1 MQSVKLP
8 PIMVDNKINLDIDH
22 YEPSDSEDEYT
33 PREKKLLEKV
43 SRQRQNESSDEE
55 EVLGLDGDDDS
66 DEESSEDDGD
76 IDQFR
81 DSDESDEDEGLP
93 DVRAWGKK
101 KHAYYDTN
109 FVDQDYA
116 TYSAKEEEQAALE
129 AQEAKSIQQ
138 RLAKQLNESDFSL
151 DVLTAPGTEQDQDD
165 DAAKLTTDFSKMTV
179 REKQMLFKKDSPEFE
194 GLVDDMH
201 HHLEESQAVLL
212 PFLDYCKQNNVVGLP
227 IIKFAKTLNNLY
239 MNYGNN
245 VAYYLILKAKR
256 IPVKSHPVV
265 KRLVQ
270 MRQLIEQLVQRYE
283 KIVKPE
289 IERLMADLQAGKE
302 IQIVPLQQPPQV
314 QPKKLR
320 NLMRSF
326 SGEDDEDKQDQ
337 SEDDDFLNVQ
347 PKMKRIKLD
356 SSQAMDDDDEAQNGE
371 SDAEA
376 ELDQN
381 DDEVGDGNEDDGTL
395 DQERRPINYQISKN
409 KGLTP
414 HKHRSDQRNPRVRN
428 RKRYMK
434 AVKRRKGAVRTPRTE
449 IPKYDGEKTGIK
461 AYLKRSINIK

>member
-1 MQSVKLP
+1 
-8 PIMVDNKINLDIDH
+8 MVDNKIKLDIDH

-33 PREKKLLEKV
+33 PREKALLEKV
-43 SRQRQNESSDEE
+43 RKSQQQHDESSEE
-55 EVLGLDGDDDS
+55 EVLGLDADDS
-66 DEESSEDDGD
+66 DAYSDDEDNDDGD

-81 DSDESDEDEGLP
+81 DSDDEEDEDEGLP

-101 KHAYYDTN
+101 KHAYYETD

-116 TYSAKEEEQAALE
+116 TYSAKEEELAALE
-129 AQEAKSIQQ
+129 LQEAKSIQQ

-151 DVLTAPGTEQDQDD
+151 DVLAPSEPTPDD
-165 DAAKLTTDFSKMTV
+165 DESKLTTDFNKLSV

-194 GLVDDMH
+194 GLVEDMH

-212 PFLDYCKQNNVVGLP
+212 PFLDYCKQKNITGLP
-227 IIKFAKTLNNLY
+227 ILKFAKTLNNLY
-239 MNYGNN
+239 LNYGNN

-256 IPVKSHPVV
+256 IPVRSHPVV

-270 MRQLIEQLVQRYE
+270 MRQLIEQLVQRYD

-289 IERLMADLQAGKE
+289 IERLMVDLKAGKE
-302 IQIVPLQQPPQV
+302 IEIVPLQSEI

-326 SGEDDEDKQDQ
+326 SGDDGDDAEPC
-337 SEDDDFLNVQ
+337 DDDFLDEQ
-347 PKMKRIKLD
+347 PKLKRMKIDPSSSLNDEED
-356 SSQAMDDDDEAQNGE
+356 SEELIDSENDEKKDNEEKDDSETE
-371 SDAEA
+371 R
-376 ELDQN
+376 
-381 DDEVGDGNEDDGTL
+381 T
-395 DQERRPINYQISKN
+395 RRPINYQIAKN

-434 AVKRRKGAVRTPRTE
+434 AVKRRKGAVRMARTE
-449 IPKYDGEKTGIK
+449 IPKYEGEKTGIK

>member
-1 MQSVKLP
+1 
-8 PIMVDNKINLDIDH
+8 MVEDKINLDIDH
-22 YEPSDSEDEYT
+22 YELSDSEDEYT
-33 PREKKLLEKV
+33 PREKALLEKV
-43 SRQRQNESSDEE
+43 RKSQRQQQDESSEE
-55 EVLGLDGDDDS
+55 EVLGLDADDDS
-66 DEESSEDDGD
+66 DDSGSEQEDGD

-81 DSDESDEDEGLP
+81 DSDDEEDEDEGLP

-101 KHAYYDTN
+101 KQAYYDTN

-116 TYSAKEEEQAALE
+116 TYSAKEEELAALE

-151 DVLTAPGTEQDQDD
+151 DVLAPTEQAVDRED
-165 DAAKLTTDFSKMTV
+165 DASKLTTDFSKLTV

-194 GLVDDMH
+194 GLVEDMH
-201 HHLEESQAVLL
+201 HHLEESQAILL
-212 PFLDYCKQNNVVGLP
+212 PFLDYCKQNNVTGLP

-239 MNYGNN
+239 LNYGNN

-270 MRQLIEQLVQRYE
+270 MRQLIEQLVQRYD

-302 IQIVPLQQPPQV
+302 IEIVPLQTQI

-326 SGEDDEDKQDQ
+326 SGDDDDDEQEQ
-337 SEDDDFLNVQ
+337 SDDDDDDDFLDVQ
-347 PKMKRIKLD
+347 PKTKRMKLD
-356 SSQAMDDDDEAQNGE
+356 SGEQHQQKQPGLGEASENDEEGVEEEGGHDEDEEGE
-371 SDAEA
+371 DM
-376 ELDQN
+376 
-381 DDEVGDGNEDDGTL
+381 G
-395 DQERRPINYQISKN
+395 QERRPINYQISKN

-414 HKHRSDQRNPRVRN
+414 HKHRADQRNPRVRN
-428 RKRYMK
+428 RKRFMK
-434 AVKRRKGAVRTPRTE
+434 AVKRRKGAIRLPRTE
-449 IPKYDGEKTGIK
+449 IPKYEGEKTGIK